1 MRSVAEIQARVD
13 RLRRAHYERDE
24 RMRDVREVRAGEL
37 DRIMPQSMPDIWPKP
52 IVANLID
59 TYARD
64 QAESMAQMP
73 SINCTSGVLTS
84 QAAKKFTA
92 KRTKI
97 AYWYVDNSKLR
108 VQQINFCDHYN
119 TYGMGIYVIEPDFEN
134 STPRIRVESPLNTYP
149 EVDIHGNV
157 TSFTKVWNE
166 PATVLAEKFPQY
178 RHIILGEKKD
188 PHGGAIEGDAYVEIV
203 KYCDAD
209 QYVMY
214 MPQRMNHVLH
224 QMPNRFGE
232 VPVAIAKRPG
242 FDEEVRGAFDGAI
255 WVQLAKA
262 RMALLGLEATEK
274 SVRAPLAVPRD
285 LQKMTFGDDAVLR
298 TDRPKE
304 IVRVGI
310 DFPQA
315 AVQEAAI
322 LERELQ
328 QGTRTP
334 EARGGNIDA
343 SVITGRGVNALM
355 GGYNQLIATAN
366 TVIAATMER
375 MLALCFQMDEKFFG
389 DMKKEIRGVSQG
401 TAFEETY
408 VPKKDIGGNH
418 TVDVTY
424 GFASGLDPSRAL
436 VFLLQLRGDQLV
448 SRDFVQR
455 QLPMDIDVV
464 QLQTQIDNEQLT
476 DALKQGFMA
485 FAQGIPIMAQQ
496 GMDPVDGLTK
506 VAKTI
511 SLREKGKPMHEAI
524 LSVFEPPKQAAQ
536 PQAAPTPADLLGG
549 LAGPSPTPAPAGPG
563 GGGQGGDVMSLLA
576 GLSSAGQ
583 GNLGATVRRQVA

>member
-1 MRSVAEIQARVD
+1 MRSVTEIQARVD

-24 RMRDVREVRAGEL
+24 RMKDVRDVRSGEL

-59 TYARD
+59 TAARD

-84 QAAKKFTA
+84 NASKKFTA

-97 AYWYVDNSKLR
+97 AYWYADNSRLK
-108 VQQINFCDHYN
+108 VQQIDFCDHYN
-119 TYGMGIYVIEPDFEN
+119 TYGMGIYIVEPDFVN
-134 STPRIRVESPLNTYP
+134 KTPRIRVESPIGTYP
-149 EVDIHGNV
+149 EIDIHGNI

-188 PHGGAIEGDAYVEIV
+188 PQGGAIQGDAYVELV
-203 KYCDAD
+203 KYCDAE

-214 MPQRMNHVLH
+214 MPQRMNFVLH
-224 QMPNRFGE
+224 QMDNHFGE
-232 VPVAIAKRPG
+232 VPVAVAKRPG
-242 FDEEVRGAFDGAI
+242 FDEEIRGAFDGAI

-315 AVQEAAI
+315 AVAEAQI
-322 LERELQ
+322 LERELM

-334 EARGGNIDA
+334 EARSGNIDA

-366 TVIAATMER
+366 TVIAAAMER
-375 MLALCFQMDEKFFG
+375 MLALCFRMDEKFWPSE
-389 DMKKEIRGVSQG
+389 KKEIRGVSQG

-408 VPKKDIGGNH
+408 VPSKDINGNH

-448 SRDFVQR
+448 SRDFVMR

-464 QLQTQIDNEQLT
+464 QLQTQIDNEQMT

-485 FAQGIPIMAQQ
+485 FAQGLPIMAQQ
-496 GMDPVDGLTK
+496 GMDPVDGLMK

-524 LSVFEPPKQAAQ
+524 LSVFEPPKQ
-536 PQAAPTPADLLGG
+536 PEAPAPGPMDLMASLGG
-549 LAGPSPTPAPAGPG
+549 GGAPAPAAAPSGAGG
-563 GGGQGGDVMSLLA
+563 GGGQDVMSLLA
-576 GLSSAGQ
+576 GLTAGNKA
-583 GNLGATVRRQVA
+583 NLGATVRRQVA